1 MSHLVLYGIKLTSNK
16 RIYSCLPNV
25 AVEELRIK
33 ESDLNTKRMLDLMA
47 VSSIQGGGMPLYLH
61 VVTRI
66 LRDLRVQQQHLGTS
80 FDYGA
85 FKRALSYENLT
96 DGQRAPLQQR
106 LDTLESFMVKKQAE
120 SHNFIKSA
128 KATGQKNSKTNPAAS
143 VIYKGNDWSPVV
155 SLWTRTY
162 CWGRN

>member
-1 MSHLVLYGIKLTSNK
+1 
-16 RIYSCLPNV
+16 
-25 AVEELRIK
+25 
-33 ESDLNTKRMLDLMA
+33 MLDLMA

-66 LRDLRVQQQHLGTS
+66 LRDLRVQQQQLGTS

-85 FKRALSYENLT
+85 FKRALAYENLT

-106 LDTLESFMVKKQAE
+106 LETLESFMVKRQAG
-120 SHNFIKSA
+120 SYN
-128 KATGQKNSKTNPAAS
+128 NSKTKSAGD
-143 VIYKGNDWSPVV
+143 VTYKGNNWSPVV

-162 CWGRN
+162 FWGSKLTNTFSAGSSLLLICRVLA